1 MLVHSSQNRLEGEDD
16 EVRQCGN
23 LRRKCCP
30 HMQENNK
37 FSINEKEHK
46 VCFGGTC
53 KSSNVIYGVRCKKRN
68 LWYIGET
75 SMKLHERLNQHRY
88 WTNKLR
94 SGGSIDKTNDTG
106 LAEHFALKDHDF
118 NNDLEMHLL
127 ERGKWKTPM
136 ERKAKESFYI
146 CRHSTQEPQGM
157 NKNAGF
163 LADLYEKVNGRIGSL
178 ATPKIQQNRKIELAV
193 KSGTGGGVLERLSS
207 LQGSLGAPTSNKSR
221 LKWLCWPQK
230 WAKWAKTATMFS
242 IFLAK
247 LIKVSSWFF

>member
-1 MLVHSSQNRLEGEDD
+1 MVAFRRLKNLKDMLVHSSQNRLEREDD

-23 LRRKCCP
+23 LRCKCCP

-53 KSSNVIYGVRCKKRN
+53 KSSNVIYGVRCKKCN

-88 WTNKLR
+88 STNKLR
-94 SGGSIDKTNDTG
+94 SGGSIDRTNDTG
-106 LAEHFALKDHDF
+106 LAEHFASEDHDF
-118 NNDLEMHLL
+118 SKDLEMHLL

-146 CRHSTQEPQGM
+146 CRHSTMEPKGM

-163 LADLYEKVNGRIGSL
+163 LGDLYEKVNG
-178 ATPKIQQNRKIELAV
+178 KI
-193 KSGTGGGVLERLSS
+193 
-207 LQGSLGAPTSNKSR
+207 
-221 LKWLCWPQK
+221 
-230 WAKWAKTATMFS
+230 
-242 IFLAK
+242 
-247 LIKVSSWFF
+247 